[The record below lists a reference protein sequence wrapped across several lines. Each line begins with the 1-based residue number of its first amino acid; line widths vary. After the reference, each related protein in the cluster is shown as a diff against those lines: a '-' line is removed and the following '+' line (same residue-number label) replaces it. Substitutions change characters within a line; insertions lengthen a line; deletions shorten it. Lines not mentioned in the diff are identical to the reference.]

1 MNSMSRSALSQ
12 YRSVGA
18 VGNVESADPHK
29 LVQLLYDGLAESL
42 STTRGAIERGDVTA
56 KTAAISKAAGIIDA
70 LNSSVDVQRGGA
82 IAENLERLYDY
93 MGRKLTDANLH
104 NDVQALQEISNVNE
118 TLSGAWSTIPQNAR
132 RGAQAA

>member
-1 MNSMSRSALSQ
+1 VTSSSRSALAQ
-12 YRSVGA
+12 YRNVGA
-18 VGNVESADPHK
+18 VGNVESADSHK
-29 LVQLLYDGLAESL
+29 LVQLLYDGLAASL
-42 STTRGAIERGDVTA
+42 STARGAIDRGDVAT
-56 KTAAISKAAGIIDA
+56 KTAAIGKAAGIIDA

-104 NDVQALQEISNVNE
+104 NDVQALQEVSNVNE
-118 TLSGAWSTIPQNAR
+118 TLSGAWSTIPPAAR